1 MSDSNLQ
8 KGRVRWEGFSAAS
21 GFGSGSKILTVD
33 DNDAMRYSL
42 VRSLQD
48 AGYSVTE
55 ARTGQEALALAANA
69 PDLITL
75 DVNLPDMTGFQV
87 CRQLKSDP
95 ATSSIPVLH
104 VSSTFV
110 DPEYRV
116 KGLEGGADAYLA
128 EPIDRAELV
137 ATDRSTA
144 PPEKRRE
151 PRPPAG
157 GGSRSCASG
166 TGAPECEPRRQNY
179 RTNRGIEGRQRWP
192 ARIVDPGI
200 EDARRRTSPVG
211 SGTARQCRQL
221 LAAITM
227 NLDLIGRESDK
238 LSSQSVQALA
248 DNGSMVR
255 EVMQSIRTIS
265 HLLHPPLLDEA
276 GLPSALQ
283 WYVDEFSKRS
293 GIRVD
298 LDCEDST
305 DRLPSEMETAI
316 FRIVQECLGNVH
328 RHSDSQTASIRLEI
342 TGRPCFRRGARRGK
356 GNSAEPAGGT
366 QVQRP
371 HGSRVARDPGTH
383 CTVRGRI
390 ADRFRQLRNG
400 CHGRNSV
407 HTDNYGKRRGCV
419 GLLQT
424 EGKCVLIPMSSVA

>member
-1 MSDSNLQ
+1 MSEVNPQ
-8 KGRVRWEGFSAAS
+8 QGRVRWAGFSAAS
-21 GFGSGSKILTVD
+21 GFGSGSRILTVD

-48 AGYSVTE
+48 AGYNVVE

-95 ATSSIPVLH
+95 ATASIPVLH

-137 ATDRSTA
+137 ATIGALLRLKNA
-144 PPEKRRE
+144 EHRARQQAAEAEVARE
-151 PRPPAG
+151 ELARLN
-157 GGSRSCASG
+157 ASLESKI
-166 TGAPECEPRRQNY
+166 TE
-179 RTNRGIEGRQRWP
+179 RTTELQIANEGLRELS
-192 ARIVDPGI
+192 ARLLKMRD
-200 EDARRRTSPVG
+200 EERRRLARELHDSVG
-211 SGTARQCRQL
+211 QL

-227 NLDLIGRESDK
+227 NLDMIGRESDN
-238 LSSQSVQALA
+238 LSPQSVQALA

-293 GIRVD
+293 GIQVD

-305 DRLPSEMETAI
+305 NRLPSEMETAI

-328 RHSDSQTASIRLEI
+328 RHSESQTASIRLEI
-342 TGRPCFRRGARRGK
+342 TGDRAFVEVRDEGK
-356 GNSAEPAGGT
+356 GISPMQEELKSKGHMG
-366 QVQRP
+366 V
-371 HGSRVARDPGTH
+371 GL
-383 CTVRGRI
+383 RGIRERI
-390 ADRFRQLRNG
+390 AQFGGELQIDSGSSGTVVRAVIP
-400 CHGRNSV
+400 CTPIPPAV
-407 HTDNYGKRRGCV
+407 TD
-419 GLLQT
+419 
-424 EGKCVLIPMSSVA
+424 EVA

>member
-1 MSDSNLQ
+1 MSESNPQ
-8 KGRVRWEGFSAAS
+8 KGRVRWEGFSGAS
-21 GFGSGSKILTVD
+21 SFGSGSRILTVD

-48 AGYSVTE
+48 AGYNVVE
-55 ARTGQEALALAANA
+55 ARTGKEALMLAANA

-95 ATSSIPVLH
+95 VTSSIPVLH

-110 DPEYRV
+110 DPEHRV

-137 ATDRSTA
+137 ATIGALLRLKNAENRARQQAAEAEAARQELARLNASLEDKITERTGELKVANEGLRELSTRLLKMRD
-144 PPEKRRE
+144 EE
-151 PRPPAG
+151 
-157 GGSRSCASG
+157 
-166 TGAPECEPRRQNY
+166 
-179 RTNRGIEGRQRWP
+179 
-192 ARIVDPGI
+192 
-200 EDARRRTSPVG
+200 RRRLARELHDSVG
-211 SGTARQCRQL
+211 QL

-227 NLDLIGRESDK
+227 NLDLIGRESNK

-316 FRIVQECLGNVH
+316 FRIIQECLGNVH
-328 RHSDSQTASIRLEI
+328 RHSESQTASIRLEI
-342 TGRPCFRRGARRGK
+342 SGDRAFLEVRDEGK
-356 GNSAEPAGGT
+356 GIPDNMQEELKSKGHMG
-366 QVQRP
+366 V
-371 HGSRVARDPGTH
+371 GL
-383 CTVRGRI
+383 RGIRERI
-390 ADRFRQLRNG
+390 AQFG
-400 CHGRNSV
+400 GE
-407 HTDNYGKRRGCV
+407 
-419 GLLQT
+419 LQIDSGST
-424 EGKCVLIPMSSVA
+424 GTVVTAVIPCTPIASASDEVA

>member
-1 MSDSNLQ
+1 MSEVNPQ
-8 KGRVRWEGFSAAS
+8 QGRVRWAGFSATS
-21 GFGSGSKILTVD
+21 GFGSGSRILTVD

-48 AGYSVTE
+48 AGYNVVE

-95 ATSSIPVLH
+95 ATASIPVLH

-137 ATDRSTA
+137 ATIGALLRLKNA
-144 PPEKRRE
+144 EHRARQQAAEAEVARE
-151 PRPPAG
+151 ELARLN
-157 GGSRSCASG
+157 ASLESKI
-166 TGAPECEPRRQNY
+166 TE
-179 RTNRGIEGRQRWP
+179 RTTELQIANEGLRELS
-192 ARIVDPGI
+192 ARLLKMRD
-200 EDARRRTSPVG
+200 EERRRLARELHDSVG
-211 SGTARQCRQL
+211 QL

-227 NLDLIGRESDK
+227 NLDMIGRESDN
-238 LSSQSVQALA
+238 LSPQSVQALA

-293 GIRVD
+293 GIQVD

-305 DRLPSEMETAI
+305 NRLPSEMETAI

-328 RHSDSQTASIRLEI
+328 RHSESQTASIRLEI
-342 TGRPCFRRGARRGK
+342 TGDRAFVEVRDEGK
-356 GNSAEPAGGT
+356 GISPTMQEELKSKGHMG
-366 QVQRP
+366 V
-371 HGSRVARDPGTH
+371 GL
-383 CTVRGRI
+383 RGIRERI
-390 ADRFRQLRNG
+390 AQFGGELQIDSGSSGTVVRAVIP
-400 CHGRNSV
+400 CTPIPPAV
-407 HTDNYGKRRGCV
+407 TD
-419 GLLQT
+419 
-424 EGKCVLIPMSSVA
+424 EVA

>member
-1 MSDSNLQ
+1 
-8 KGRVRWEGFSAAS
+8 
-21 GFGSGSKILTVD
+21 
-33 DNDAMRYSL
+33 MRYSL

-48 AGYSVTE
+48 AGYNVVE
-55 ARTGQEALALAANA
+55 ARTGKEALMLAANA

-95 ATSSIPVLH
+95 VTSSIPVLH

-110 DPEYRV
+110 DPEHRV

-137 ATDRSTA
+137 ATIGALLRLKNAENRARQQAAEAEAARQELARLNASLEDKITERTGELKVANEGLRELSTRLLKMRD
-144 PPEKRRE
+144 EE
-151 PRPPAG
+151 
-157 GGSRSCASG
+157 
-166 TGAPECEPRRQNY
+166 
-179 RTNRGIEGRQRWP
+179 
-192 ARIVDPGI
+192 
-200 EDARRRTSPVG
+200 RRRLARELHDSVG
-211 SGTARQCRQL
+211 QL

-227 NLDLIGRESDK
+227 NLDLIGRESNK

-316 FRIVQECLGNVH
+316 FRIIQECLGNVH
-328 RHSDSQTASIRLEI
+328 RHSESQTASIRLEI
-342 TGRPCFRRGARRGK
+342 SGDRAFLEVRDEGK
-356 GNSAEPAGGT
+356 GIPDNMQEELKSKGHMG
-366 QVQRP
+366 V
-371 HGSRVARDPGTH
+371 GL
-383 CTVRGRI
+383 RGIRERI
-390 ADRFRQLRNG
+390 AQFG
-400 CHGRNSV
+400 GE
-407 HTDNYGKRRGCV
+407 
-419 GLLQT
+419 LQIDSGST
-424 EGKCVLIPMSSVA
+424 GTVVTAVIPCTPIASASDEVA

>member
-1 MSDSNLQ
+1 MSESNPQ

-21 GFGSGSKILTVD
+21 GFGSGSRILTVD

-48 AGYSVTE
+48 AGYNVVE
-55 ARTGQEALALAANA
+55 ARTGQEALTLAAQA

-95 ATSSIPVLH
+95 ATASIPVLH

-137 ATDRSTA
+137 ATIGALLRLKNAENRARQQAAEAEAARQELARLNASLEYKIKERTTELQIA
-144 PPEKRRE
+144 NEGLRE
-151 PRPPAG
+151 L
-157 GGSRSCASG
+157 S
-166 TGAPECEPRRQNY
+166 
-179 RTNRGIEGRQRWP
+179 
-192 ARIVDPGI
+192 ARLLKMRD
-200 EDARRRTSPVG
+200 EERRRLARELHDSVG
-211 SGTARQCRQL
+211 QL

-227 NLDLIGRESDK
+227 NLDMIGRESDK
-238 LSSQSVQALA
+238 LSPPSVQALA
-248 DNGSMVR
+248 DNSSMVR

-328 RHSDSQTASIRLEI
+328 RHSESQTASIRLEI
-342 TGRPCFRRGARRGK
+342 SGDRALVEVRDDGK
-356 GNSAEPAGGT
+356 GISPSMQEELKSKGHMG
-366 QVQRP
+366 V
-371 HGSRVARDPGTH
+371 GL
-383 CTVRGRI
+383 RGIRERI
-390 ADRFRQLRNG
+390 AQFG
-400 CHGRNSV
+400 GE
-407 HTDNYGKRRGCV
+407 
-419 GLLQT
+419 LQIDSGSSGT
-424 EGKCVLIPMSSVA
+424 VVTAVIPCTPIPPAAADEVA